1 MKRITRLRNY
11 NSDLVMFLTDHPD
24 WSPALTPRD
33 DTPEVFG
40 LFGPSGTFYPV
51 DDVLLAVHTEI
62 VYCHA

>member
-1 MKRITRLRNY
+1 MTYPSLATATQYLSSREY
-11 NSDLVMFLTDHPD
+11 MA
-24 WSPALTPRD
+24 SPTGPRD